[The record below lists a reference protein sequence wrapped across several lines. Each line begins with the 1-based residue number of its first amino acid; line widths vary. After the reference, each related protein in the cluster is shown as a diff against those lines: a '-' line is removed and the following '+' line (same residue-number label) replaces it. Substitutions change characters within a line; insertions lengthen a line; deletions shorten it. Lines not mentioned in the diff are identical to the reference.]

1 MERKTVYE
9 DPNLRLEFV
18 KDGRY
23 LHETW
28 WGRTP
33 GETFARLLGIIV
45 EKLNDFKADGLPL
58 DAREHKGLGPDS
70 QKLAAEKIGDYA
82 REHGKLKEAIIVPK
96 DVFRSFQ
103 LKITQRNWRK
113 RRLLLKPDF
122 LMLSKQQKSG
132 LELNVNA

>member
-18 KDGRY
+18 ENGKY

-33 GETFARLLGIIV
+33 GEVFARLLNIIAGQLR
-45 EKLNDFKADGLPL
+45 ENNADGLLL

-70 QKLAAEKIGDYA
+70 QKLAAETIGKYA
-82 REHGKLKEAIIVPK
+82 VEHGGLKEAIIVPE
-96 DVFRSFQ
+96 DVFSQFSVE
-103 LKITQRNWRK
+103 NY
-113 RRLLLKPDF
+113 
-122 LMLSKQQKSG
+122 SKKMKEEESP
-132 LELNVNA
+132 VNTKFFDSVESAEEWLRT